1 MSILKD
7 FGYTPISDLVFKPD
21 GRPRYK
27 IGKIPLIGTTTVLGV
42 RDKPFLMWW
51 TTKENYK
58 YMKSNWDLKKTYT
71 SKEKEELLMAAK
83 KAWTKKRDKALDSG
97 KITHG
102 LVQKS
107 ILESKRFKVEKIIH
121 SDETCQKEIR
131 SAYQA
136 FLDWEARHTVKYYA
150 TELCM
155 GSEKTYTGGTVDV
168 VAEIDGWLE
177 VIDWKTSKI
186 LSEDAFLQ
194 MANYKAMLI
203 EGGVDPKIGRRVVK
217 LSKDDSGFKEIK
229 IKSDFNRDYKV
240 FLGLLETYRWN
251 RDIKKDF
258 KDKYGNLRLDK

>member
-1 MSILKD
+1 MTILKD
-7 FGYTPISDLVFKPD
+7 FGYTPIKELVFKPN

-27 IGKIPLIGTTTVLGV
+27 IGKILLIGTTTILGV

-58 YMKSNWDLKKTYT
+58 YMKTHWDLKKKYT
-71 SKEKEELLMAAK
+71 GKEKEELLMAAK
-83 KAWTKKRDKALDSG
+83 KAWTIKRDKALDAG
-97 KITHG
+97 KIAHA

-107 ILESKRFKVEKIIH
+107 ILENKRFKVEKIIH

-136 FLDWEARHTVKYYA
+136 FLEWESKHTVKYYA
-150 TELCM
+150 TELCL
-155 GSEKTYTGGTVDV
+155 GSEKSFTGGTVDV
-168 VAEIDGWLE
+168 VAEVDNWLE
-177 VIDWKTSKI
+177 VVDWKTSKF

-203 EGGVDPKIGRRVVK
+203 EGGVKPTIGRRVVK

-229 IKSDFNRDYKV
+229 IKSDYARDYKV
-240 FLGLLETYRWN
+240 FLSLLEAYRWN

-258 KDKYGNLRLDK
+258 KDGYGNLRLDK